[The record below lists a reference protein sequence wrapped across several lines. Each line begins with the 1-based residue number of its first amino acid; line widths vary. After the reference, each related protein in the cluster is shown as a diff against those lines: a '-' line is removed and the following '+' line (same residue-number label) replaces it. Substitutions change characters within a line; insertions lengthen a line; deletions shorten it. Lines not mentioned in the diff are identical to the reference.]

1 VTAVPLNETQQ
12 KLVEDNMGL
21 VGTVIRQNVRN
32 VNNIG
37 IFTYQ
42 DIFQIGCV
50 GLAKAAMSYKPAN
63 DKFSTCAYIYI
74 RNEIFNAL
82 DYATVR
88 RRNEEIVDPEIAHD
102 LMQVQDELEVSASEL
117 NKMLDAARARAAGVV
132 AKGID
137 AIRLMADGY
146 TCREIGELMGGVS
159 ANNVAA
165 WISKARAFLK
175 DDPDIQLFRNAV

>member
-1 VTAVPLNETQQ
+1 MPLNEMQQ

-21 VGTVIRQNVRN
+21 VGTVIKENVKN
-32 VNNIG
+32 VNKLG

-50 GLAKAAMSYKPAN
+50 GLTKAAMNYKSGK

-74 RNEIFNAL
+74 RNEIFGAL

-88 RRNEEIVDPEIAHD
+88 RRKEEIIEPEIIHGLMQSHDDPEND
-102 LMQVQDELEVSASEL
+102 SSELE
-117 NKMLDAARARAAGVV
+117 KILDNARIRATGVV
-132 AKGID
+132 VKGID

-159 ANNVAA
+159 ANNITA

-175 DDPDIQLFRNAV
+175 DDPDITALKDAI

>member
-1 VTAVPLNETQQ
+1 MPLNETKQ

-21 VGTVIRQNVRN
+21 IGTVIKENVKN
-32 VNNIG
+32 VNNLG

-50 GLAKAAMSYKPAN
+50 GLTKAAMNYKSGK

-88 RRNEEIVDPEIAHD
+88 RRNEEIIDPEIVHGLIPTND
-102 LMQVQDELEVSASEL
+102 DFEDNTSEL
-117 NKMLDAARARAAGVV
+117 DKMLDAAKARATGVV

-146 TCREIGELMGGVS
+146 TCREIGELMGGIS
-159 ANNVAA
+159 ANNITA
-165 WISKARAFLK
+165 WISKARMFLK
-175 DDPDIQLFRNAV
+175 EDPDIIALRDAV

>member
-1 VTAVPLNETQQ
+1 MPLNKIQQ
-12 KLVEDNMGL
+12 KLVENNMGL
-21 VGTVIRQNVRN
+21 VGAVIKENVKN
-32 VNNIG
+32 VNNLG

-50 GLAKAAMSYKPAN
+50 GLSKAALNYTDGT
-63 DKFSTCAYIYI
+63 DKFSTCAYVYI

-88 RRNEEIVDPEIAHD
+88 RRHEDIMDVETVFSAVPAQN
-102 LMQVQDELEVSASEL
+102 DEFVSVSSELSDMLEV
-117 NKMLDAARARAAGVV
+117 ARSRATGVV

-137 AIRLMADGY
+137 AIKLMSEGY

-159 ANNVAA
+159 ANNITA
-165 WISKARAFLK
+165 WTSKARAFLK
-175 DDPDIQLFRNAV
+175 DDADIKALRDAI